1 MSVVEDEFMRRRRAV
16 EVFSLSFLDC
26 ICCGF
31 GAIILLL
38 VLTEV
43 GRPVVLEKSRRN
55 LDGQIRAL
63 TQKLYAIQ
71 GETDELT
78 RELEGSR
85 ATLAQERQRLARL
98 SGELTSI
105 QGEYASS
112 TQDASVSNRVE
123 GELVAAYQKLSAEMQ
138 RLLKQRARRPAAQA
152 IGGIPVDSEYVI
164 FIVDTSDSMTDNHW
178 DANLAIIDEI
188 LSSYPHVSGMQI
200 MNDQGIYMF
209 EDTKGKWLT
218 DSGEQRAEIRRRARH
233 WAAFSQSN
241 PVPGMEEAIRS
252 YWATDK
258 RISLFVLG
266 DEFTGKSIQAALD
279 SISAL
284 NKPGPDG
291 RRPIRIHAIGF
302 PEGAGMSPDT
312 NIRFSA
318 LMRLVC
324 SQNNGTFVGLKN

>member
-1 MSVVEDEFMRRRRAV
+1 MRRRRPV

-209 EDTKGKWLT
+209 EDMKGKWLT

-241 PVPGMEEAIRS
+241 PVPGMEEAIRT

>member
-1 MSVVEDEFMRRRRAV
+1 MRRRRSV

-43 GRPVVLEKSRRN
+43 GRPVVLEKSRKN
-55 LDGQIRAL
+55 LDGQARAL
-63 TQKLYAIQ
+63 TEKLYAIQ
-71 GETDELT
+71 GETTELT

-85 ATLAQERQRLARL
+85 ATLEQERQKLARL
-98 SGELTSI
+98 AGDLSAI
-105 QGEYASS
+105 QGQYSTS
-112 TQDASVSNRVE
+112 TQDASVSNKVE

-138 RLLKQRARRPAAQA
+138 RLLKERAKRPATEA
-152 IGGIPVDSEYVI
+152 IGGIPVDSEYVV
-164 FIVDTSDSMTDNHW
+164 FVVDTSDSMTDNHW
-178 DANLAIIDEI
+178 ETNLAIIDEI
-188 LSSYPHVSGMQI
+188 LGFYPHVLGLQI
-200 MNDQGIYMF
+200 MNDQGAYMF
-209 EDTKGKWLT
+209 ENTKGQWLT
-218 DSGEQRAEIRRRARH
+218 DSVEQRAEIRRRAKH

-241 PVPGMEEAIRS
+241 PVPGMEEAIRT
-252 YWATDK
+252 YWAPDK
-258 RISLFVLG
+258 RISVFVLG

-279 SISAL
+279 SITAL
-284 NKPGPDG
+284 NKPGADG
-291 RRPIRIHAIGF
+291 RRPVRIHAIGF
-302 PEGAGMSPDT
+302 PEGPGMSPDT

>member
-1 MSVVEDEFMRRRRAV
+1 MRRRRRSV

-43 GRPVVLEKSRRN
+43 GRPVVLEKSRKH

-63 TQKLYAIQ
+63 AQKLYAIR
-71 GETDELT
+71 GETDELA

-85 ATLAQERQRLARL
+85 ATLAQERQKLARL
-98 SGELTSI
+98 AGELTSI
-105 QGEYASS
+105 QGQYASS
-112 TQDASVSNRVE
+112 TEDASVSNRVE

-138 RLLKQRARRPAAQA
+138 RLLKERAKRPAAQA
-152 IGGIPVDSEYVI
+152 IGGIPIDSEYVI
-164 FIVDTSDSMTDNHW
+164 FVVDTSDSMTDNHW

-188 LSSYPHVSGMQI
+188 LSSYPHVSGLQI

-209 EDTKGKWLT
+209 ENMKGKWLT
-218 DSGEQRAEIRRRARH
+218 DSEEQRAEIRRRARH

-241 PVPGMEEAIRS
+241 PVPGMEEAIRT

-302 PEGAGMSPDT
+302 PEGQGMSPDT

>member
-1 MSVVEDEFMRRRRAV
+1 MRRRRSV

-38 VLTEV
+38 VLTET
-43 GRPVVLEKSRRN
+43 GRPIVLEKSRKS

-63 TQKLYAIQ
+63 TVKLHDIQ

-85 ATLAQERQRLARL
+85 RTLEQERQKRARL
-98 SGELTSI
+98 SGELSAI
-105 QGEYASS
+105 QGQYASS
-112 TQDASVSNRVE
+112 TQDASVTNRVE

-138 RLLKQRARRPAAQA
+138 RLLKQPVKRASTEA
-152 IGGIPVDSEYVI
+152 IGGIPIDSEYVI
-164 FIVDTSDSMTDNHW
+164 FVVDTSDSMTDNHW
-178 DANLAIIDEI
+178 DENLAIIDE
-188 LSSYPHVSGMQI
+188 LLGLYPHVRGLQI
-200 MNDQGIYMF
+200 MNDQGTYMF

-218 DSGEQRAEIRRRARH
+218 DSEEQRAAIRKRAKH

-241 PVPGMEEAIRS
+241 PVPGIEEALRT
-252 YWATDK
+252 YWADDK

-279 SISAL
+279 SIAAL

-291 RRPIRIHAIGF
+291 RRVFRIHAIGF
-302 PEGAGMSPDT
+302 PEGPGMSPDT

-324 SQNNGTFVGLKN
+324 TQNNGTFWGLKN

>member
-1 MSVVEDEFMRRRRAV
+1 MRRRRSV

-55 LDGQIRAL
+55 LDGQARAL
-63 TQKLYAIQ
+63 TEKLYAIQ
-71 GETDELT
+71 GETTELT

-85 ATLAQERQRLARL
+85 ATLEQQRQKLARL
-98 SGELTSI
+98 AGDLSAIRG
-105 QGEYASS
+105 QYASS
-112 TQDASVSNRVE
+112 THDASVSNREE
-123 GELVAAYQKLSAEMQ
+123 GELVAAYQKLSAEME
-138 RLLKQRARRPAAQA
+138 RLLAERAKRPATQA

-164 FIVDTSDSMTDNHW
+164 FVVDTSDSMTDNHW
-178 DANLAIIDEI
+178 DTNLAIIDQI
-188 LSSYPHVSGMQI
+188 LSFYPHVLGLQI
-200 MNDQGIYMF
+200 MNDQGAYMF
-209 EDTKGKWLT
+209 ESTKGQWLA
-218 DSGEQRAEIRRRARH
+218 DSVEQRAEIRRRAKH

-241 PVPGMEEAIRS
+241 PVPGMEEAIRT
-252 YWATDK
+252 YWAPDK
-258 RISLFVLG
+258 RISVFVLG

-279 SISAL
+279 SITAL

-291 RRPIRIHAIGF
+291 RRPVRIHAIGF
-302 PEGAGMSPDT
+302 PEGVGMSPDT
-312 NIRFSA
+312 NIRFST

>member
-1 MSVVEDEFMRRRRAV
+1 MRRRRSV

-43 GRPVVLEKSRRN
+43 GRPAVLEKSRKN
-55 LDGQIRAL
+55 LEGQARDL
-63 TQKLYAIQ
+63 TEKRYAIR

-85 ATLAQERQRLARL
+85 VTLEQERQKLARL
-98 SGELTSI
+98 SGELSAI
-105 QGEYASS
+105 QGQYASS
-112 TQDASVSNRVE
+112 TQDASVSNHVQ

-138 RLLKQRARRPAAQA
+138 RLLQQRAKRPATEA

-164 FIVDTSDSMTDNHW
+164 FVVDTSDSMTDNHW

-188 LSSYPHVSGMQI
+188 LSFYPHVLGLQI
-200 MNDQGIYMF
+200 MNDQGTYMF
-209 EDTKGKWLT
+209 EDTKGQWLT
-218 DSGEQRAEIRRRARH
+218 DSPEERAEIRKRARH

-241 PVPGMEEAIRS
+241 PVPGMEEAIRTYS
-252 YWATDK
+252 APDK
-258 RISLFVLG
+258 RISVFVLG

-279 SISAL
+279 SITAL

-291 RRPIRIHAIGF
+291 RRPVRIHAIGF
-302 PEGAGMSPDT
+302 PEGEGMSPYT
-312 NIRFSA
+312 NIRFST

>member
-1 MSVVEDEFMRRRRAV
+1 MRRRRSV

-43 GRPVVLEKSRRN
+43 GRPVVLEKSRKN
-55 LDGQIRAL
+55 LDGQARAL
-63 TQKLYAIQ
+63 TEKLYAIQ

-85 ATLAQERQRLARL
+85 VTLEQERQKLARL
-98 SGELTSI
+98 SGELSAS
-105 QGEYASS
+105 QGQYASS
-112 TQDASVSNRVE
+112 TRDASVSNHVA

-138 RLLKQRARRPAAQA
+138 RLLQQRAKRPTTEA

-164 FIVDTSDSMTDNHW
+164 FVVDTSDSMTDNHW
-178 DANLAIIDEI
+178 DANLAIIDE
-188 LSSYPHVSGMQI
+188 LLGFYPHVLGMQI
-200 MNDQGIYMF
+200 MNDQGTYMF
-209 EDTKGKWLT
+209 ADTKGQWLT
-218 DSGEQRAEIRRRARH
+218 DSPEERAEIRKRAKH

-241 PVPGMEEAIRS
+241 PVPGMEEAIRT
-252 YWATDK
+252 YWAPDK
-258 RISLFVLG
+258 RISVFVLG

-279 SISAL
+279 SITAL

-291 RRPIRIHAIGF
+291 RRPVRIHAIGF
-302 PEGAGMSPDT
+302 PEGEGMSPYT
-312 NIRFSA
+312 NIRFST